1 MSHFPEFRRAVLQW
15 RTVAI
20 RRLRQ
25 HTGDWTRVAGLPE
38 WRQNIDGAYRLERE
52 SLVWDSEHVHQ
63 LTLLSQWSRIEEAV
77 SSNDQLQAHFDH
89 VVGSSYARRQLELEP
104 TLRYLLPR
112 PVWSDD
118 RSDILLDGSGFEAD
132 YRALEDFLSA
142 DSVTQ
147 LTMWL
152 VRGVELDRPIRL
164 DDRTVLRK
172 LRPLEIADCLR
183 GGLIVPRHG
192 IILLPND
199 PFEGTP
205 VGLFLSRQERK
216 AFDNEP
222 MGTDLK
228 DFNNRILE
236 KQRAVEHL
244 QSCAAL
250 ADLSSLSV
258 SSVKAE
264 SHDWDGRLTS
274 FMPGGGASIKFS
286 LVNRI
291 RFDTITPSKAGLLK
305 RYWDWLS
312 RQRGNSNL
320 SFATRR
326 MGYANERVRLE
337 DYLLDTMIAA
347 EALYLGGVKDTELKY
362 RFATHAAVWAG
373 AVRLGATQREIY
385 DFMRLAYDAR
395 SAIAHGNEPKPSR
408 LKFKG
413 NTVELESFCNTLNE
427 IVRTGLVKA
436 INYAERKSVSKF
448 EPDWDGMILRQ
459 GPRR

>member
-1 MSHFPEFRRAVLQW
+1 MSAFPEFRRAVLQW
-15 RTVAI
+15 RTVAT
-20 RRLRQ
+20 RRLRD
-25 HTGDWTRVAGLPE
+25 HTDDWVRVGGLSE
-38 WRQNIDGAYRLERE
+38 WRQNSDGAYRIERE
-52 SLVWDSEHVHQ
+52 PLTWDSEQAHQ
-63 LTLLSQWSRIEEAV
+63 LALLPQWSRIEEAV
-77 SSNDQLQAHFDH
+77 SGDGQLQAHFDH

-132 YRALEDFLSA
+132 YRTLEDFLSG
-142 DSVTQ
+142 DSVIQ

-192 IILLPND
+192 IVLLTND

-205 VGLFLSRQERK
+205 VGLFLSRRERK

-222 MGTDLK
+222 MGTDLE

-236 KQRAVEHL
+236 KQRAVENL

-250 ADLSSLSV
+250 ADLFNLSV
-258 SSVKAE
+258 SGVKAE

-286 LVNRI
+286 LVPRI
-291 RFDTITPSKAGLLK
+291 RFDTITPSKARLLK

-312 RQRGNSNL
+312 RTRGNSNL
-320 SFATRR
+320 RFATRR
-326 MGYANERVRLE
+326 LGYANERVRVE
-337 DYLLDTMIAA
+337 DHLLDTMIAA
-347 EALYLGGVKDTELKY
+347 EALYLDGENAELTF
-362 RFATHAAVWAG
+362 RLATRAAVWAETG
-373 AVRLGATQREIY
+373 KLGASRRQIY
-385 DFMRLAYDAR
+385 DFMRLAYEAR
-395 SAIAHGNEPKPSR
+395 SRIAHGNEPRPSR

-413 NTVELESFCNTLNE
+413 DTVTLEGFCNILNE

-436 INYAERKSVSKF
+436 INYSERNPNS
-448 EPDWDGMILRQ
+448 EIDWDRMILR
-459 GPRR
+459 